1 LIDSIT
7 KNLYSLGR
15 FLLGLYFLLPGLAK
29 VFLFQEN
36 IDVVILREVPLPTI
50 SLTLVAI
57 CQIVFG
63 LFLMFGKYIQ
73 LSAIILAVVTLLI
86 NLYIHDF
93 WNMSVEPNQ
102 DHETQNFI
110 KNLAILAGLLVLL
123 KKS

>member
-1 LIDSIT
+1 MIDSIT
-7 KNLYSLGR
+7 NNLYSLGR

-63 LFLMFGKYIQ
+63 IFLILGKYIQ
-73 LSAIILAVVTLLI
+73 LSAIILSVVTLLI

-93 WNMSVEPNQ
+93 WNMSEELNQ
-102 DHETQNFI
+102 NHEAQNFV
-110 KNLAILAGLLVLL
+110 KNLGILAGLLILSR
-123 KKS
+123 KN

>member
-1 LIDSIT
+1 MIDSIT
-7 KNLYSLGR
+7 NNLYSLGR

-63 LFLMFGKYIQ
+63 LFLMFDKYIQ

-93 WNMSVEPNQ
+93 WNMSGEINQ
-102 DHETQNFI
+102 DRETQNFI
-110 KNLAILAGLLVLL
+110 KNLAIMAGLLLL
-123 KKS
+123 SKKD